1 MNKISSTISEYIPE
15 ILYGASDGIVTTFA
29 VVAGYSGAKL
39 TGESFASITV
49 LTILLFGFANL
60 FADGVSMA
68 LGNYLSTLSEKDK
81 LSRVISEIQ
90 QEEKEEHHKDL
101 STKFLQA
108 KGFDNLDAEYL
119 TDKLKDNDKFWSEW
133 ILFVK
138 GINTEV
144 KSKKPNRTSITTFF
158 SFVLFGLI
166 PLLPFL
172 ILETNDSNALI
183 YSFIGTLI
191 ALVLLGLLR
200 WKAIGDS
207 IIHSLSQVIIIGTIS
222 ALTAFIVG
230 SLIGS
235 V

>member
-1 MNKISSTISEYIPE
+1 MNKLYSAISEYIPE
-15 ILYGASDGIVTTFA
+15 ILYGASDGIITTFA

-39 TGESFASITV
+39 TGSSFEAITV

-81 LSRVISEIQ
+81 LNKVITEIER
-90 QEEKEEHHKDL
+90 EEKVEHHKDI
-101 STKFLQA
+101 STNFLLK
-108 KGFDNLDAEYL
+108 KGFDGIDAEYL
-119 TDKLKDNDKFWSEW
+119 TDKIKDNDKFWTEW

-144 KSKKPNRTSITTFF
+144 KSKKPNRTSITTFLA
-158 SFVLFGLI
+158 FVTFGLI

-183 YSFIGTLI
+183 YSFIGTLV
-191 ALVLLGLLR
+191 ALILLGLLR

-207 IIHSLSQVIIIGTIS
+207 IVHSLSQVIIIGTIS
-222 ALTAFIVG
+222 ALTAFLVG